1 MGMNKLLKSIIT
13 TVLIMIILLPV
24 VYFVIYPNY
33 NKVIGPIKRFDVPRS
48 AGEIVFQILTIIVPT
63 RDKILGVTTLN
74 TTGQSIE
81 ESLGEDTILD
91 RKILEELNT
100 KISINSIEVEGDIY
114 EGLESTTMNKGFWH
128 FPTSNLPGQKG
139 NIVIIGHR
147 YAKLP
152 PNKDTFFNLDKVKVG
167 DRIEVK
173 QSDTVYTYIVT
184 DSRVVEKNDISVLQ
198 DYSDYRITLITC
210 SPLWTSK
217 QRLVIVGKLDKLYK
231 NT

>member
-1 MGMNKLLKSIIT
+1 MKQSTKMIVT
-13 TVLIMIILLPV
+13 IILILMILTPLG
-24 VYFVIYPNY
+24 YFLIYPNY
-33 NKVIGPIKRFDVPRS
+33 NKLIGPIKRFNIQRS
-48 AGEIVFQILTIIVPT
+48 AEEITFQIITELVPT
-63 RDKILGVTTLN
+63 KDEVLGVAIQSSG
-74 TTGQSIE
+74 GQSIE
-81 ESLGEDTILD
+81 ESLNPQTVLD

-100 KISINSIEVEGDIY
+100 KIIINSIDVEGLVY
-114 EGLESTTMNKGFWH
+114 EGADAHTMNKGFWH
-128 FPTSNLPGQKG
+128 FPPSSFPGQKG
-139 NIVIIGHR
+139 NMVVIGHR

-167 DRIEVK
+167 DKIEVI
-173 QSDTVYTYIVT
+173 QNNNQFTYIVT
-184 DSRVVEKNDISVLQ
+184 ETKVVEKNDISVLQ

>member
-1 MGMNKLLKSIIT
+1 MIVT
-13 TVLIMIILLPV
+13 IILILMILTPLG
-24 VYFVIYPNY
+24 YFLIYPNY
-33 NKVIGPIKRFDVPRS
+33 NKLIGPIKRFNIQRS
-48 AGEIVFQILTIIVPT
+48 AEEITFQIITELVPT
-63 RDKILGVTTLN
+63 KDEVLGVAIQSSG
-74 TTGQSIE
+74 GQSIE
-81 ESLGEDTILD
+81 ESLNPQTVLD

-100 KISINSIEVEGDIY
+100 KIIINSIDVEGLVY
-114 EGLESTTMNKGFWH
+114 EGTDAHTMNKGFWH
-128 FPTSNLPGQKG
+128 FPPSSFPGQKG
-139 NIVIIGHR
+139 NMVVIGHR

-167 DRIEVK
+167 DKIEVI
-173 QSDTVYTYIVT
+173 QNNNQFTYIVT
-184 DSRVVEKNDISVLQ
+184 ETKVVEKNDISVLQ

>member
-1 MGMNKLLKSIIT
+1 MKKSAKMIVT
-13 TVLIMIILLPV
+13 IILILIILTPLG
-24 VYFVIYPNY
+24 YFLIYPNY
-33 NKVIGPIKRFDVPRS
+33 NKLIGPIKRFNIQRS
-48 AGEIVFQILTIIVPT
+48 AEEITFQIITELVPT
-63 RDKILGVTTLN
+63 KDQVLGVAIQSSG
-74 TTGQSIE
+74 GQSIE
-81 ESLGEDTILD
+81 ESLNPQTVID

-100 KISINSIEVEGDIY
+100 KIIINSIDVEGLVY
-114 EGLESTTMNKGFWH
+114 EGADAHTMNKGFWH
-128 FPTSNLPGQKG
+128 FPPSSFPGQKG
-139 NIVIIGHR
+139 NMVVIGHR

-167 DRIEVK
+167 DKIEVV
-173 QSDTVYTYIVT
+173 QNNNQFTYIVT
-184 DSRVVEKNDISVLQ
+184 ETKVVEKTDISVLQ

>member
-1 MGMNKLLKSIIT
+1 MIVT
-13 TVLIMIILLPV
+13 IILILMILTPLG
-24 VYFVIYPNY
+24 YFLIYPNY
-33 NKVIGPIKRFDVPRS
+33 NKLIGPIKRFNIQRS
-48 AGEIVFQILTIIVPT
+48 AEEITFQIITELVPT
-63 RDKILGVTTLN
+63 KDEVLGVAIQSSG
-74 TTGQSIE
+74 GQSIE
-81 ESLGEDTILD
+81 ESLNPQTVLD

-100 KISINSIEVEGDIY
+100 KIIINSIDVEGLVY
-114 EGLESTTMNKGFWH
+114 EGADAHTMNKGFWH
-128 FPTSNLPGQKG
+128 FPPSSFPGQKG
-139 NIVIIGHR
+139 NMVVIGHR

-167 DRIEVK
+167 DKIEVI
-173 QSDTVYTYIVT
+173 QNNNQFTYIVT
-184 DSRVVEKNDISVLQ
+184 ETKVVEKNDISVLQ

>member
-1 MGMNKLLKSIIT
+1 MIVT
-13 TVLIMIILLPV
+13 IILILIILAPLG
-24 VYFVIYPNY
+24 YFLIYPNY
-33 NKVIGPIKRFDVPRS
+33 NKLIGPIKRFNIQRS
-48 AGEIVFQILTIIVPT
+48 AEEITFQIITELVPT
-63 RDKILGVTTLN
+63 KDEVLGIAIQSSG
-74 TTGQSIE
+74 GQSIE
-81 ESLGEDTILD
+81 ESLNPQTVID

-100 KISINSIEVEGDIY
+100 KIIINSIDVEGLVY
-114 EGLESTTMNKGFWH
+114 EGADAHTMNKGFWH
-128 FPTSNLPGQKG
+128 FPPSSFPGQKG
-139 NIVIIGHR
+139 NMVVIGHR

-167 DRIEVK
+167 DKIEVI
-173 QSDTVYTYIVT
+173 QNNSQFTYIVT
-184 DSRVVEKNDISVLQ
+184 ETKVVEKNDISVLQ

>member
-1 MGMNKLLKSIIT
+1 MKKSAKMIVT
-13 TVLIMIILLPV
+13 IILILIILTPLG
-24 VYFVIYPNY
+24 YFLIYPNY
-33 NKVIGPIKRFDVPRS
+33 NKLIGPIKRFNIQRS
-48 AGEIVFQILTIIVPT
+48 AEEITFQIITELVPT
-63 RDKILGVTTLN
+63 KDEVLGVAIQSSG
-74 TTGQSIE
+74 GQSIE
-81 ESLGEDTILD
+81 ESLNPQTVID

-100 KISINSIEVEGDIY
+100 KIIINSIDVEGLVY
-114 EGLESTTMNKGFWH
+114 EGADAHTMNKGFWH
-128 FPTSNLPGQKG
+128 FPTSSFPGQKG
-139 NIVIIGHR
+139 NMVVIGHR

-167 DRIEVK
+167 DKIEVI
-173 QSDTVYTYIVT
+173 QNNNQFTYIVT
-184 DSRVVEKNDISVLQ
+184 ESRVVEKNDISVLQ

>member
-1 MGMNKLLKSIIT
+1 MIVT
-13 TVLIMIILLPV
+13 IILILIILTPLG
-24 VYFVIYPNY
+24 YFLIYPNY
-33 NKVIGPIKRFDVPRS
+33 NKLIGPIKRFNIQRS
-48 AGEIVFQILTIIVPT
+48 AEEITFQIITELVPT
-63 RDKILGVTTLN
+63 KDEVLGVAIQSSG
-74 TTGQSIE
+74 GQSIE
-81 ESLGEDTILD
+81 ESLNPQTVLD

-100 KISINSIEVEGDIY
+100 KIIINSIDVEGLVY
-114 EGLESTTMNKGFWH
+114 EGADAHTMNKGFWH
-128 FPTSNLPGQKG
+128 FPPSSFPGQKG
-139 NIVIIGHR
+139 NMVVIGHR

-167 DRIEVK
+167 DKIEVI
-173 QSDTVYTYIVT
+173 QNNNQFTYIVT
-184 DSRVVEKNDISVLQ
+184 ETKVVEKNDISVLQ

>member
-1 MGMNKLLKSIIT
+1 
-13 TVLIMIILLPV
+13 MIILFPV

-33 NKVIGPIKRFDVPRS
+33 NKVIGPIKRFDVQRS
-48 AGEIVFQILTIIVPT
+48 AGEIVFQILTSIVPS

-81 ESLGEDTILD
+81 ESLGEGTILD

-114 EGLESTTMNKGFWH
+114 EGLEPTTMNKGFWH

-152 PNKDTFFNLDKVKVG
+152 PNRDTFFNLDKVKVG

-184 DSRVVEKNDISVLQ
+184 DSKIVEKNDISVLQ

>member
-1 MGMNKLLKSIIT
+1 MKKSAKMIVT
-13 TVLIMIILLPV
+13 IILILIILTPLG
-24 VYFVIYPNY
+24 YFLIYPNY
-33 NKVIGPIKRFDVPRS
+33 NKLIGPIKRFNIQRS
-48 AGEIVFQILTIIVPT
+48 AEEITFQIITELVPT
-63 RDKILGVTTLN
+63 KDQVLGVAIQSSG
-74 TTGQSIE
+74 GQSIE
-81 ESLGEDTILD
+81 ESLNPQTVLD

-100 KISINSIEVEGDIY
+100 KIIINSIDVEGLVY
-114 EGLESTTMNKGFWH
+114 EGADAHTMNKGFWH
-128 FPTSNLPGQKG
+128 FPPSSFPGQKG
-139 NIVIIGHR
+139 NMVVIGHR

-167 DRIEVK
+167 DKIEVV
-173 QSDTVYTYIVT
+173 QNNNQFTYIVT
-184 DSRVVEKNDISVLQ
+184 ETKVVEKTDISVLQ